1 MQTREKS
8 DLSYLTQY
16 SQRMWDFS
24 GHMLSR
30 PLDAPTDATGCLG
43 VGTGTSR
50 AWAQSGL
57 SPVDVESSLRSLDVP
72 LGKYGQQAQ
81 VIHNTRMTPVGNSD
95 TTGCPTTIVSRLE
108 YPARD
113 VRSAAGRMAPGPPV
127 RDDMPIHP
135 VSHLAGAPSR
145 IQLRDTFGY
154 RA

>member
-30 PLDAPTDATGCLG
+30 PVDAPTDGTGSLG

-50 AWAQSGL
+50 AWIQSGL

-81 VIHNTRMTPVGNSD
+81 VIHNTRMAPVSNSGA
-95 TTGCPTTIVSRLE
+95 TACPTTAASRLE
-108 YPARD
+108 FPARD
-113 VRSAAGRMAPGPPV
+113 VRSAPARLGPGPPV
-127 RDDMPIHP
+127 QDDMPIHP

-154 RA
+154 RG